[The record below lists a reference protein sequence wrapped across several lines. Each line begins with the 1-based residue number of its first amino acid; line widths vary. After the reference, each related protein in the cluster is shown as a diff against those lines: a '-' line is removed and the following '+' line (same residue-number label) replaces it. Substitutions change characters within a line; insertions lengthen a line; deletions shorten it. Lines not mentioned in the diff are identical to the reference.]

1 MSTDMIE
8 VERKS
13 LEINITTKL
22 EHIEQIIE
30 LNFTKIEKELAR
42 LNYSNQLLTDQVE
55 ISSRKLEKEKTR
67 FAELSLQ
74 LKRIEEKR
82 LDEKMIDNMMTL
94 MRRQYQNLEEEVGKK
109 VNLDIFT
116 KEKQRLGERIQVLG

>member
-1 MSTDMIE
+1 MIE